1 MLIAKFVLKTVAE
14 KMKSHLLTI
23 AQIEHENTAPD
34 DKEVQ
39 QQMQVVREL
48 AFEQDML
55 LDREARVRQIEAD
68 VLDINEIMR
77 ELGFLVNQQG
87 EVIGKIIRLFN
98 ALIIISF
105 NVMFFRYD

>member
-1 MLIAKFVLKTVAE
+1 
-14 KMKSHLLTI
+14 MKSHLLTI
-23 AQIEHENTAPD
+23 AQIEHENSTPD

-39 QQMQVVREL
+39 CQMQVSREL
-48 AFEQDML
+48 AFEQDMS

-87 EVIGKIIRLFN
+87 ETIGKKANPIELFQI
-98 ALIIISF
+98 LF
-105 NVMFFRYD
+105 KKK

>member
-1 MLIAKFVLKTVAE
+1 
-14 KMKSHLLTI
+14 MKSHLLTI
-23 AQIEHENTAPD
+23 AQIEHENSAPD

-39 QQMQVVREL
+39 QQIQISREL

-87 EVIGKIIRLFN
+87 EVIGKKNCVFIINKGKL
-98 ALIIISF
+98 
-105 NVMFFRYD
+105 